1 MKKYAY
7 FPGCSMDSTGTTY
20 RLSIEY
26 ICRKIGLEL
35 LEIPDWNCC
44 GATTGHTRGKW
55 LSLAL
60 PARSLAIAERHY
72 PGLDICVPCASC
84 YSRLKT
90 VTAALRSGAETREKL
105 AELVGS
111 PVEGRAEI
119 LTIMQVLSDPEVLD
133 ALRAA
138 VVRPL
143 TGLRV
148 ACYYG
153 CLTSRPREITGAA
166 ETERPQ
172 SIDAL
177 TALCGAA
184 CVDWDYKTE
193 CCGASHQVD
202 APTAARPLVQ
212 RILQNAR
219 ANGAQAIVTACP
231 LCNLNL
237 DMREEEINR
246 AAKTAFDLPVY
257 QFTELLAVAMGAGA
271 KDIGLQKHFYPAF
284 DRLNETLRKAA
295 QNG

>member
-1 MKKYAY
+1 
-7 FPGCSMDSTGTTY
+7 MDSTGTTY

-55 LSLAL
+55 LALAL
-60 PARSLAIAERHY
+60 PARSLAIAEQRL

-90 VTAALRSGAETREKL
+90 TTAALRADAGTRAKL
-105 AELVGS
+105 AELTGM
-111 PVEGRAEI
+111 PVEGRAEV
-119 LTIMQVLSDPEVLD
+119 LTIMQVLSEPEVLE

-138 VVRPL
+138 IVRPL

-166 ETERPQ
+166 ETERPV
-172 SIDAL
+172 SIEAL
-177 TALCGAA
+177 VSLTGATS
-184 CVDWDYKTE
+184 VDWDCKTE

-212 RILQNAR
+212 RILHNAR
-219 ANGAQAIVTACP
+219 ANGATAVCTACP

-271 KDIGLQKHFYPAF
+271 RDVGLQKHFYPAF

-295 QNG
+295 QKP